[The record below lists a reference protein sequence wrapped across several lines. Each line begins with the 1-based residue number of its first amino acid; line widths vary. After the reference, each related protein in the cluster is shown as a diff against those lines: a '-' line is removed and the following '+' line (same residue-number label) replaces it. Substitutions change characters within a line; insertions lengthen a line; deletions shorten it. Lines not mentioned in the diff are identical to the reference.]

1 MQREWRV
8 CYNWIMKKLLL
19 VDGHNLLFRMF
30 FGMPFPFYND
40 NNVNITGTVGF
51 VGTVVKMIKY
61 LNVDECL
68 VVFDGE
74 SSRSVREDV
83 DYKANRPDYGTLSD
97 EENPFTQL
105 TFIKAVLDYLNIK
118 WIETERIECDDY
130 IAIISKKYDGEV
142 FISSTDTDFYQLI
155 NGRVKVIKFKGKNTE
170 FIDEKFIYEKFS
182 VLPTD
187 FTLYKAIIGDAA
199 DNIKGIHKVGPKT
212 AVKII
217 NALKNNITDKF
228 LEIYTSNLETIKRNL
243 NLIELPNS
251 SIDINKYELENYEVV
266 SASFVNF
273 KNLQIVTE
281 LTNKIK

>member
-1 MQREWRV
+1 
-8 CYNWIMKKLLL
+8 MKKLLL

-155 NGRVKVIKFKGKNTE
+155 NGSVKVIKFQGKNTE
-170 FIDEKFIYEKFS
+170 FFDE
-182 VLPTD
+182 
-187 FTLYKAIIGDAA
+187 
-199 DNIKGIHKVGPKT
+199 
-212 AVKII
+212 
-217 NALKNNITDKF
+217 
-228 LEIYTSNLETIKRNL
+228 
-243 NLIELPNS
+243 
-251 SIDINKYELENYEVV
+251 
-266 SASFVNF
+266 
-273 KNLQIVTE
+273 
-281 LTNKIK
+281 